1 MRVQQMNHVNL
12 IGQMSTDPTFLEVEG
27 GKKVAR
33 FSLSTKESYLDEQG
47 NTKSLKNWH
56 KVTAWGKWVPVLEQL
71 GAKGQALAIEGRLR
85 SRFYKKNGERK
96 SFTEIEINDLVI
108 L

>member
-1 MRVQQMNHVNL
+1 MRVQEMNHVNL
-12 IGQMSTDPTFLEVEG
+12 IGQMSSDPTFVEVQG
-27 GKKVAR
+27 GKKVVR
-33 FSLSTKESYLDEQG
+33 FSLSTKESYLDEEG
-47 NTKSLKNWH
+47 NTKNLRNWH
-56 KVTAWGKWVPVLEQL
+56 KITAWGKWVPILEQL

-85 SRFYKKNGERK
+85 SRFYKKNGERQ